1 MERVLRGGESLA
13 GEYPLVFGK
22 GCAGRLLAG
31 DDQADVRS
39 ACALLV
45 RDFIAGP
52 RSVRVGLIGCVAT
65 DPAHRGRG
73 HATRLLA
80 QAEELLARDGCTLA
94 TLWADDANFYAA
106 RGYQPIGAEVDFV
119 LDAAQCASL
128 GATEAPA
135 ANQVLRAAAA
145 DDRAALHRLYTL
157 HRERVDRSCDE
168 TSALLSGP
176 NIETLVVQRERDI
189 VAYSCLGRGRDFAR
203 TVHEWAG
210 CDDDVLALVREH
222 SRRAGAR
229 GEDPTTY
236 LISPPTATSL
246 HDRLRAAGAL
256 EARGILAQG
265 KLLDAHG
272 AAALLGDHARTSV
285 DSGSDD
291 TPALVRVHGPRGV
304 ATLNAGEMLDVLAP
318 ARGERARVERLER
331 DTGLAL
337 PNLPLPLF
345 AWGLDSI

>member
-13 GEYPLVFGK
+13 GEYPLVFGQD
-22 GCAGRLLAG
+22 CAGRLLASG
-31 DDQADVRS
+31 DQADVRS

-45 RDFIAGP
+45 RDFIAGS

-73 HATRLLA
+73 HATRLLV

-94 TLWADDANFYAA
+94 MLWADDASFYAA
-106 RGYQPIGAEVDFV
+106 RGYQPIGAEIDFV

-128 GATEAPA
+128 GATDGI
-135 ANQVLRAAAA
+135 RAAAA
-145 DDRAALHRLYTL
+145 DDRTALHRLYTL
-157 HRERVDRSCDE
+157 HRERVERSCDE
-168 TSALLSGP
+168 TLALLAGP

-189 VAYSCLGRGRDFAR
+189 VAYSCLGRGADFAR

-222 SRRAGAR
+222 SRRAAAR
-229 GEDPTTY
+229 GEDATTY
-236 LISPPTATSL
+236 VISPATATGL
-246 HDRLRAAGAL
+246 HERLRAIGAP
-256 EARGILAQG
+256 EVRGILAQG

-285 DSGSDD
+285 DTGSDD
-291 TPALVRVHGPRGV
+291 TPVRVRVHGPRGD
-304 ATLNAGEMLDVLAP
+304 ATLSASEMLDVLVP
-318 ARGERARVERLER
+318 ARGARMRIARLER